1 MFRSRMHLGRLLTI
15 WKTNQWVCNSVLR
28 VTPKSVIFEM
38 SVRVV
43 LSGVMTPRRL
53 DLDNKAEL
61 PYNLLLQEVSFNL
74 FWKTN

>member
-1 MFRSRMHLGRLLTI
+1 MVHETKGPKLKSE
-15 WKTNQWVCNSVLR
+15 SR
-28 VTPKSVIFEM
+28 VTPKSGIFEM

-74 FWKTN
+74 FWKAN